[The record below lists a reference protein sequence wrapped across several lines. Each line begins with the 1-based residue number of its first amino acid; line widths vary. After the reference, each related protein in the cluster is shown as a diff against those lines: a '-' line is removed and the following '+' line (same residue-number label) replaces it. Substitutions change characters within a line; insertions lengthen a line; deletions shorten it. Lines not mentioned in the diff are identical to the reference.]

1 MTDPVSERLE
11 RMSPLQRAVF
21 ALKETQARLDAI
33 ERRQN
38 EPIAIVGMACRFPGG
53 ANDPESFWRLMCEG
67 VEAIREIPPD
77 RWDVDAY
84 FDPDPTAPGK
94 MNTRW
99 GGFLDRIDEFDNHFF
114 GISDQEAAR
123 IDPQQRMLLELAWES
138 LEDAGLPPRSL
149 RGTRTGVFVGISASD
164 YAVLMCVDGRQT
176 DGYAAAGTSLC
187 LAANRISFAFDWHGP
202 SMAID
207 TACSS
212 SVVAVHLACQNLR
225 HGECEMALAC
235 GANVL
240 LSPAGMVNLTKAGI
254 SSPDG
259 KVRSFDAAASG
270 YVRSEGAGVLVLKP
284 LSAALKNRDRIRA
297 VILSTAV
304 NQNGTSNGQT
314 APSRAAQ
321 ERVLREAYARAKV
334 SPGQIQFV
342 ETQGTA
348 TRLGDAIEA
357 LALGTVLAEGR
368 EPGSRCVLGA
378 VKTNLG
384 HLEAAAG
391 VAGVIKT
398 ALALE
403 HRQIP
408 PNLHFHA
415 PNPDI
420 PFDRLPLRV
429 ARELEPW
436 PRTAGPR
443 LAGVSAFGFGGSNAH
458 VVLQEAPES
467 ESATPSAD
475 GPRTLLL
482 PISARTEKAL
492 RDFAAAYRALFHA
505 NPPAWRDVCYTAAR
519 RRDHHDCR
527 LAVLADSCQQAAEL
541 LADFLDREPAAASS
555 GTWIGSELSGAG
567 IQRPLPPEAKDG
579 SANQRR
585 VAIGRRPYGRDLKV
599 AFLFGDLAVDR
610 PKLVKRQGELAAWWR
625 SIGVIPEIVLGW
637 GAGELAAACAAGIL
651 TTDEAW
657 RLAAD
662 PTSAVAVPGP
672 ATREASLPFVSAV
685 DGKLHRGQD
694 LAASHWRRAL
704 ESRDGWTAAL
714 AALRDRKIDVCLQL
728 GPGQKEL
735 DVSGWTNAEGQGVL
749 VLATSASGA
758 DPEALWTVARLY
770 AAGADIRWEHV
781 APDDG
786 RCVRLPTYPWQRQR
800 LWAVHRDALA
810 HARQPRLPA
819 TESPAPGRQ
828 DSPGEGPGAG
838 AVGVDRQNVRRR
850 PDLIVPYVAPRTEV
864 ESQIAQA
871 WMSVLRLDRVGIHDN
886 FFELGGDSLQV
897 TILLNRLRER
907 LGVAIAL
914 REVYETPTIARLA
927 ECVAAAGKASQEGDV
942 IPRVPRDGLLLPSL
956 TQEALWFLDQLERER
971 PTYTIYSPIRVRGR
985 LDVALAE
992 RALNEIARRHEI
1004 LRTTFP
1010 EVDGR
1015 PMARIAPPEHRP
1027 LPVIDL
1033 RHLADDERRAALHRG
1048 IREEMDRPVDLQ
1060 KGPLIRIT
1068 LFRLAD
1074 EEHVAVLSTHHI
1086 IYDGWSM
1093 AVLLRELTAL
1103 YGAYAAGQPSPLEEL
1118 PIQYADFAAW
1128 QRNRL
1133 RGERLESL
1141 RDYWRKQLTGVAP
1154 LALPTDH
1161 PRPAVRTTRGAV
1173 HAMHLSPRT
1182 AAAVAE
1188 FCRREGLT
1196 PFMVFLAA
1204 LEVLLR
1210 RYGGQDDFAVGTPVA
1225 NRTRPETEALIGYF
1239 VNVLVLR
1246 AKLSGSPA
1254 FREILERVRQTTL
1267 EAYEHQDMTLDQV
1280 VEAVNPPRDLGRHP
1294 LFQVMFAL
1302 QNFELAATEQF
1313 GLTLSPLEDGPVSR
1327 QSFFDLTLELWPVG
1341 ATYRADWYFATDLFR
1356 AATIERMAA
1365 QFERL
1370 VAEAVARPDCPIGDL
1385 PLLDEAER
1393 HRLIVE
1399 LNDTA
1404 RDYPKD
1410 RCIHELFEARAAAV
1424 PEAPAVVLGD
1434 ARWTYRE
1441 LNERSNQ
1448 LARLLKDEG
1457 VGPEVRVGICLDRSP
1472 ELWMAVLGVLKAG
1485 GAYVPLDP
1493 THAREATERNAFVL
1507 RESGVSLIV
1516 TCQRLANSLDGG
1528 DIRRI
1533 VLDGDAA
1540 TRLRA
1545 QSTENLPKSASAE
1558 NLAYVLYTSG
1568 STGRPK
1574 GVMVTHRNLVNA
1586 YYGWEAAY
1594 GLGGE
1599 PALSDGRGG
1608 PRSHLQMASFAFDV
1622 FAGDT
1627 VRALCSG
1634 GKLVVCPKEI
1644 LLDPARLIDLMR
1656 REEVDIAEFV
1666 PVVFRELI
1674 QYAEQHGESLG
1685 FFRLAIVGS
1694 DAWYAADHRRA
1705 RRVLGSHARL
1715 VNSYGLTETTIDS
1728 SYFEGEVDSLADTAL
1743 VPIGRP
1749 FANVR
1754 LYVLDERRQPAPV
1767 GVPGELY
1774 IGGDGV
1780 SRGYVNAEL
1789 NAERFLPD
1797 PFGGHGARLFRTG
1810 DRARWRP
1817 DGQLEFLGRA
1827 DDQVKI
1833 RGFRIEPSEVEQCLR
1848 EHPKLAE
1855 AAVVVRQRTAGDPRL
1870 VAYVVGKNGSPPDLA
1885 ETRRFLGQRLPDY
1898 MIPSAVVALERMPLT
1913 NSGKIDRQALP
1924 DPDWNRAS
1932 LCGEF
1937 IAPRTELEEKLA
1949 AIWGEVLGV
1958 QRVGVEDNFFDLGGS
1973 SLLALRLTSRLRSA
1987 LGVDLPL
1994 AALFTSP
2001 TVAGLAAA
2009 IENLSASG
2017 GRSESVAPADPL
2029 RLFDAFVLHGYGE
2042 AEAMAGLRAAAQS
2055 PGQRRSLVPLR
2066 PGGGEPPLFCVHGLG
2081 GHVACFLPL
2090 ARALSGTR
2098 PVYGFQGQGL
2108 EADEEPHDSIE
2119 AMASLYTRE
2128 LQEAQPHGPYLLC
2141 GWSLGGLIALEM
2153 AQKLAAQGQAT
2164 ALVALLDSYLS
2175 TKEFEN
2181 LDLDDRSVIRWIA
2194 PHLGLS
2200 LADLKRLPVEQQWEL
2215 IAQRAN
2221 VAQGIGVAEIRR
2233 LAAVCRAHLAAAG
2246 RYRPRPYGGRVVLF
2260 RAGRVSGM
2268 FDGQWRALC
2277 PDLEVERIPGD
2288 HYSILRQPDV
2298 AALAER
2304 LDQRIRAVLETQRSQ
2319 TQALTHGN
2327 PCPPRGNGNRETQGS

>member
-1 MTDPVSERLE
+1 MAEPVSQRLE

-33 ERRQN
+33 ERRQS

-53 ANDPESFWRLMCEG
+53 AKDPESFWRLMCEG
-67 VEAIREIPPD
+67 IEAIREIPSD

-84 FDPDPTAPGK
+84 FDPNPAAPGK

-212 SVVAVHLACQNLR
+212 SVVAVHLACQNIR
-225 HGECEMALAC
+225 HGECDMALAC

-259 KVRSFDAAASG
+259 KVRSFDAAAAG

-297 VILSTAV
+297 VILASAV

-357 LALGTVLAEGR
+357 MALGTVLREGR

-391 VAGVIKT
+391 VAGIIKT

-408 PNLHFHA
+408 PNLHFQT

-420 PFDRLPLRV
+420 PFDQLPLRV
-429 ARELEPW
+429 ARQLEPW
-436 PRTAGPR
+436 PRASGPR

-467 ESATPSAD
+467 DAAAESIQP
-475 GPRTLLL
+475 PCRLLL
-482 PISARTEKAL
+482 PLSARTEKAL
-492 RDFAAAYRALFHA
+492 RDLAAAYRERLRSD
-505 NPPAWRDVCYTAAR
+505 PPAWRDVCYTAACR
-519 RRDHHDCR
+519 REHHDCR
-527 LAVLADSCQQAAEL
+527 LVVLADCCEQAAEL
-541 LADFLDREPAAASS
+541 LAEFLEHPSPTGLPDPSVEMPPTWMTPRLTESRETTASTRRLAA
-555 GTWIGSELSGAG
+555 
-567 IQRPLPPEAKDG
+567 
-579 SANQRR
+579 
-585 VAIGRRPYGRDLKV
+585 GRRPYGREIKIAVL
-599 AFLFGDLAVDR
+599 LGDSVGDR
-610 PKLVKRQGELAAWWR
+610 PELVKRQGELVAWWR

-651 TTDEAW
+651 TVDEAL

-662 PTSAVAVPGP
+662 PAVGGVLPGP
-672 ATREASLPFVSAV
+672 VPRAASLPFVSSV
-685 DGKLHRGQD
+685 DGRLHRGND

-704 ESRDGWTAAL
+704 EAHDGWTAAL
-714 AALRDRKIDVCLQL
+714 AVLGGRKVDVCLQL
-728 GPGQKEL
+728 GPGQGEL
-735 DVSGWTNAEGQGVL
+735 DVSGWTNPEGQHVH
-749 VLATSASGA
+749 VIAASSCGP
-758 DPEALWTVARLY
+758 DPDALWAVGRLY
-770 AAGADIRWEHV
+770 AAGADIRWELV
-781 APDDG
+781 APPDG

-800 LWAVHRDALA
+800 LWAVHRDALE
-810 HARQPRLPA
+810 HARQASRPTAPSPEPGSKEQPGGRS
-819 TESPAPGRQ
+819 ES
-828 DSPGEGPGAG
+828 EGGA
-838 AVGVDRQNVRRR
+838 ADRQAARPR

-871 WMSVLRLDRVGIHDN
+871 WMSVLRLERVGIHDN

-907 LGVAIAL
+907 LGVAIPL

-927 ECVAAAGKASQEGDV
+927 ECVAAAQRDSLESEA
-942 IPRVPRDGLLLPSL
+942 IPRVPREGLLLPSL

-971 PTYTIYSPIRVRGR
+971 PTYTIYSPIRIRGR
-985 LDVALAE
+985 LDVSLAE
-992 RALNEIARRHEI
+992 RALNEIARRHEV

-1015 PMARIAPPEHRP
+1015 PVARIAPPQHRP

-1033 RHLADDERRAALHRG
+1033 RHLPEDARRAALHRG
-1048 IREEMDRPVDLQ
+1048 IGEEMDRPVDLQ
-1060 KGPLIRIT
+1060 NGPLIRIT
-1068 LFRLAD
+1068 LFRVGD
-1074 EEHVAVLSTHHI
+1074 EEHVAILSTHHI

-1103 YGAYAAGQPSPLEEL
+1103 YGAYAAGEPSPLAEL

-1133 RGERLESL
+1133 RGQRLESL
-1141 RDYWRKQLTGVAP
+1141 REYWRKQLTGVAP

-1161 PRPAVRTTRGAV
+1161 PRPAVRTTRGSV
-1173 HAMHLSPRT
+1173 HTTTLSEQT

-1196 PFMVFLAA
+1196 PFMVFLAV
-1204 LEVLLR
+1204 LEILLH
-1210 RYGGQDDFAVGTPVA
+1210 RYSGQDDFAVGTPVA

-1246 AKLSGSPA
+1246 ADLSGVPT
-1254 FREILERVRQTTL
+1254 FREVLARVRQTTL
-1267 EAYEHQDMTLDQV
+1267 EAYEHQEMTLDQV

-1302 QNFELAATEQF
+1302 QNFELAATKQF
-1313 GLTLSPLEDGPVSR
+1313 GLELSPLEDGPVSR
-1327 QSFFDLTLELWPVG
+1327 LSFFDLTLELWPAG
-1341 ATYRADWYFATDLFR
+1341 STYRADWYFATDLFTPE
-1356 AATIERMAA
+1356 TIQGMAA
-1365 QFERL
+1365 RFERL
-1370 VAEAVARPDCPIGDL
+1370 AAAAVARPDGPIGDL
-1385 PLLDEAER
+1385 PWLDEAER
-1393 HRLIVE
+1393 HRLLVE
-1399 LNDTA
+1399 WNDTA
-1404 RDYPKD
+1404 RDYPRD
-1410 RCIHELFEARAAAV
+1410 RCIHQLFEAQAAA
-1424 PEAPAVVLGD
+1424 APDALAVVLGD

-1448 LARLLKDEG
+1448 LAWLLKAEG

-1493 THAREATERNAFVL
+1493 IHAREAVERAEFVL
-1507 RESGVSLIV
+1507 RESGVSMIV
-1516 TCQRLANSLDGG
+1516 TSQALAESVGAG
-1528 DIRRI
+1528 EVRRI
-1533 VLDGDAA
+1533 VLDGAA
-1540 TRLRA
+1540 ASRLRD
-1545 QSTENLPKSASAE
+1545 QPTDNLPNTASAE
-1558 NLAYVLYTSG
+1558 NLAYILYTSG
-1568 STGRPK
+1568 STGQPK
-1574 GVMVTHRNLVNA
+1574 GVMVTHRNLVHA
-1586 YYGWEAAY
+1586 YYGWEEAY

-1599 PALSDGRGG
+1599 AALSVRCGR

-1622 FAGDT
+1622 FAGDM

-1634 GKLVVCPKEI
+1634 GKLVICPKEI
-1644 LLDPARLIDLMR
+1644 LLDPARLIELMR

-1666 PVVFRELI
+1666 PVVFRDLI
-1674 QYAEQHGESLG
+1674 QYAEEQGESLG

-1705 RRVLGSHARL
+1705 RKVLGPKPRL

-1754 LYVLDERRQPAPV
+1754 LYVLDERMQPVPV

-1780 SRGYVNAEL
+1780 SRGYVCPER
-1789 NAERFLPD
+1789 NAERFVAD
-1797 PFGGHGARLFRTG
+1797 PFVGNGARLCRTG
-1810 DRARWRP
+1810 DRARWRA
-1817 DGQLEFLGRA
+1817 DGQVEFLGRA
-1827 DDQVKI
+1827 DDQVKV
-1833 RGFRIEPSEVEQCLR
+1833 RGFRIEPGEVEQCLR
-1848 EHPKLAE
+1848 EHPKVAE

-1870 VAYVVGKNGSPPDLA
+1870 VAYVVGKDDSPPDIA
-1885 ETRRFLGQRLPDY
+1885 ETRRFLSQRLPDY
-1898 MIPSAVVALERMPLT
+1898 MIPSAVVALEAMPLT
-1913 NSGKIDRQALP
+1913 NSGKIDRRNLP
-1924 DPDWNRAS
+1924 DPDWSRSS

-1937 IAPRTELEEKLA
+1937 VAPRTEMEAKLA
-1949 AIWGEVLGV
+1949 AIWREVLNV
-1958 QRVGVEDNFFDLGGS
+1958 EQVGVEDNFFDLGGS
-1973 SLLALRLTSRLRSA
+1973 SLLALRLTSRVRNA

-2001 TVAGLAAA
+2001 TVAGLAAV
-2009 IENLSASG
+2009 IENLASSG
-2017 GRSESVAPADPL
+2017 DRAADAAPVDPM

-2042 AEAMAGLRAAAQS
+2042 AEAMADIRNANPWRGPRRA
-2055 PGQRRSLVPLR
+2055 LVPLR
-2066 PGGGEPPLFCVHGLG
+2066 PIGTERPLFCVHGLG

-2090 ARALSGTR
+2090 ARALAEGR

-2108 EADEEPHDSIE
+2108 ESGEEPHDAIE
-2119 AMASLYTRE
+2119 AMASFYASE
-2128 LQEAQPHGPYLLC
+2128 LQEVQPEGPYLLC

-2153 AQKLAAQGQAT
+2153 AQRLAAKGQST

-2175 TKEFEN
+2175 TDEYEN
-2181 LDLDDRSVIRWIA
+2181 WDVDERSVIRWIA
-2194 PHLGLS
+2194 PHLGLA
-2200 LADLKRLPVEQQWEL
+2200 LADLKRLPLDQQWER
-2215 IAQRAN
+2215 IAEKAN
-2221 VAQGIGVAEIRR
+2221 LAQGIGVAEIRR
-2233 LAAVCRAHLAAAG
+2233 LAAVCRAHLAAAA
-2246 RYRPRPYGGRVVLF
+2246 RYRPSPYAGRAVLF
-2260 RAGRVSGM
+2260 RAGRASGVL
-2268 FDGQWRALC
+2268 DGRWRSLC
-2277 PDLEVERIPGD
+2277 PALEIERIPGD
-2288 HYSILRQPDV
+2288 HYSILRPPDV
-2298 AALAER
+2298 NTLAKQLDRR
-2304 LDQRIRAVLETQRSQ
+2304 LQ
-2319 TQALTHGN
+2319 TLDKPRPAPDGALT
-2327 PCPPRGNGNRETQGS
+2327 PGNGVPLREGGRG

>member
-1 MTDPVSERLE
+1 VAEPVSQRLE

-33 ERRQN
+33 ERRQS

-53 ANDPESFWRLMCEG
+53 VHDPESFWRLMCDG
-67 VEAIREIPPD
+67 VEAIREIPSD
-77 RWDVDAY
+77 RWDADAY
-84 FDPDPTAPGK
+84 FDPDPAAPGK

-99 GGFLDRIDEFDNHFF
+99 GGFLERIDEFDNHFF

-212 SVVAVHLACQNLR
+212 SVVAVHLACQHIR

-235 GANVL
+235 GANLL

-259 KVRSFDAAASG
+259 KVRSFDAAAAG

-284 LSAALKNRDRIRA
+284 LSAALKNKDRIRA
-297 VILSTAV
+297 VILAGAV

-357 LALGTVLAEGR
+357 MALGTVLREGR

-391 VAGVIKT
+391 VAGMIKT

-408 PNLHFHA
+408 PNLHFHT

-420 PFDRLPLRV
+420 PFDQLPLRV
-429 ARELEPW
+429 ARAVEPW
-436 PRTAGPR
+436 PRAAGPR

-458 VVLQEAPES
+458 VVLQEAPDCGAAAEP
-467 ESATPSAD
+467 AH
-475 GPRTLLL
+475 GPRRLLL
-482 PISARTEKAL
+482 PLSARTEKAL
-492 RDFAAAYRALFHA
+492 RDLAAAYLALLRG
-505 NPPAWRDVCYTAAR
+505 NPPAWRDLCYTAACR
-519 RRDHHDCR
+519 REHHDCR
-527 LAVLADSCQQAAEL
+527 LAVLADSAEQAAEL
-541 LADFLDREPAAASS
+541 LAEYLEDPSPAGLHESAAKRPSS
-555 GTWIGSELSGAG
+555 IAPCPAQS
-567 IQRPLPPEAKDG
+567 PEATA
-579 SANQRR
+579 SALRL
-585 VAIGRRPYGRDLKV
+585 AAGRRPYGRDVKIAVVL
-599 AFLFGDLAVDR
+599 GDSAAGR
-610 PKLVKRQGELAAWWR
+610 PEFVKRQAELVAWWR
-625 SIGVIPEIVLGW
+625 SVGVIPEIVLGW
-637 GAGELAAACAAGIL
+637 GAGELAAACAAGIVTL
-651 TTDEAW
+651 DEAL
-657 RLAAD
+657 RLAAE
-662 PTSAVAVPGP
+662 PPEGGP
-672 ATREASLPFVSAV
+672 APIAAPREASLPFVSSV
-685 DGKLHRGQD
+685 DGKLHRGKD
-694 LAASHWRRAL
+694 LPASHWRRAL
-704 ESRDGWTAAL
+704 QSHDGWTAAL
-714 AALRDRKIDVCLQL
+714 AVLRERKIDVCLQL
-728 GPGQKEL
+728 GPGQGEL
-735 DVSGWTNAEGQGVL
+735 DVSGWINPEGQSVR
-749 VLATSASGA
+749 AIAASSCGA
-758 DPEALWTVARLY
+758 DPDALWAVGRLY
-770 AAGADIRWEHV
+770 AVGADIRWEHV
-781 APDDG
+781 APADG

-810 HARQPRLPA
+810 HARQTGGPA
-819 TESPAPGRQ
+819 AAVPARGRQ
-828 DSPGEGPGAG
+828 DQPGGRSGPEAAEG
-838 AVGVDRQNVRRR
+838 DRQAVRRR
-850 PDLIVPYVAPRTEV
+850 PDLIVPYVAPRTKV
-864 ESQIAQA
+864 ESEIAEA
-871 WMSVLRLDRVGIHDN
+871 WMGVLRLDRVGIHDN

-907 LGVAIAL
+907 LGVAIPL

-927 ECVAAAGKASQEGDV
+927 ECVAAAEKAPSDGDP
-942 IPRVPRDGLLLPSL
+942 IPRVPREGVLLPSL

-971 PTYTIYSPIRVRGR
+971 PTYTIYSPIRIRGR
-985 LDVALAE
+985 LDVSLAE
-992 RALNEIARRHEI
+992 RALNEIARRHEV

-1015 PMARIAPPEHRP
+1015 PVAKIAPPQPRP
-1027 LPVIDL
+1027 LPVVDL
-1033 RHLADDERRAALHRG
+1033 TPLPEDERRAALHRG
-1048 IREEMDRPVDLQ
+1048 IGEEMDRPVDLRN
-1060 KGPLIRIT
+1060 GPLIRIT
-1068 LFRLAD
+1068 LFRLGD
-1074 EEHVAVLSTHHI
+1074 EDHVAVLSTHHI

-1103 YGAYAAGQPSPLEEL
+1103 YGAYAAGQPSPLAEL

-1133 RGERLESL
+1133 RGERLDAL
-1141 RDYWRKQLTGVAP
+1141 REYWRKQLAGVAP

-1161 PRPAVRTTRGAV
+1161 PRPAVRTTRGSV
-1173 HAMHLSPRT
+1173 HTTTLSERT

-1188 FCRREGLT
+1188 FCRREGAT
-1196 PFMVFLAA
+1196 PFMAFLAA
-1204 LEVLLR
+1204 LEVLLHR
-1210 RYGGQDDFAVGTPVA
+1210 WSGQDDFAVGTPVA

-1246 AKLSGSPA
+1246 GDLSGAPT
-1254 FREILERVRQTTL
+1254 FRELLGRVRQTTL

-1327 QSFFDLTLELWPVG
+1327 LSFFDLTLELWPVG
-1341 ATYRADWYFATDLFR
+1341 TTYRADWYFATDLF
-1356 AATIERMAA
+1356 APETIQRMAL

-1370 VAEAVARPDCPIGDL
+1370 AAAAVARPDCPIDDL

-1393 HRLIVE
+1393 RRLVAE
-1399 LNDTA
+1399 WNHTA

-1410 RCIHELFEARAAAV
+1410 RCIHQLFEAQAAAV
-1424 PEAPAVVLGD
+1424 PDAPAVVLGD

-1448 LARLLKDEG
+1448 LARLLQAEG
-1457 VGPEVRVGICLDRSP
+1457 VGPEVRVGICLPRSP

-1493 THAREATERNAFVL
+1493 THAREAIERSAFVIG
-1507 RESGVSLIV
+1507 ESGVSRIV
-1516 TCQRLANSLDGG
+1516 TCQALAESFDAGAVP
-1528 DIRRI
+1528 RI

-1540 TRLRA
+1540 GRLRA
-1545 QSTENLPKSASAE
+1545 QPTDNLPNAASAE
-1558 NLAYVLYTSG
+1558 NLAYILYTSG

-1586 YYGWEAAY
+1586 YYGWEEAY

-1599 PALSDGRGG
+1599 AARPDRRGR

-1627 VRALCSG
+1627 VRALGSG
-1634 GKLVVCPKEI
+1634 GKLVICPKEI
-1644 LLDPARLIDLMR
+1644 LLDPPRLIDLMR
-1656 REEVDIAEFV
+1656 REEIDIAEFV
-1666 PVVFRELI
+1666 PVVFRDLI

-1705 RRVLGSHARL
+1705 RKVLGPEARL

-1728 SYFEGEVDSLADTAL
+1728 SYFEGETDGLADTAL

-1749 FANVR
+1749 FPNVR
-1754 LYVLDERRQPAPV
+1754 LYVLDARMEPAPV

-1780 SRGYVNAEL
+1780 SRGYVNPEA
-1789 NAERFLPD
+1789 NAGRFMAD
-1797 PFGGHGARLFRTG
+1797 PFAGNGARMFRTG
-1810 DRARWRP
+1810 DRARWRA
-1817 DGQLEFLGRA
+1817 DGQVEFLGRA

-1833 RGFRIEPSEVEQCLR
+1833 RGFRVEPGEVEQCLR
-1848 EHPKLAE
+1848 EHPKVAE
-1855 AAVVVRQRTAGDPRL
+1855 AAVVVRERAAGDPRL
-1870 VAYVVGKNGSPPDLA
+1870 VAYVVGKDDSPPDVA
-1885 ETRRFLGQRLPDY
+1885 QTRRFLGQRLPDY
-1898 MIPSAVVALERMPLT
+1898 MIPSAVVALGAMPLT
-1913 NSGKIDRQALP
+1913 SSGKIDRRALP
-1924 DPDWNRAS
+1924 DPDWNRTS

-1937 IAPRTELEEKLA
+1937 VAPRTEMEEKLA
-1949 AIWGEVLGV
+1949 AIWREVLNV
-1958 QRVGVEDNFFDLGGS
+1958 PRVGVEDNFFDLGGS
-1973 SLLALRLTSRLRSA
+1973 SLLALRLTSRVRTA

-2009 IENLSASG
+2009 IQDVPS
-2017 GRSESVAPADPL
+2017 SEDRAADVAAVDPM

-2042 AEAMAGLRAAAQS
+2042 ADAMAVLRTAGPSQRPRRALLPLRAEGS
-2055 PGQRRSLVPLR
+2055 ER
-2066 PGGGEPPLFCVHGLG
+2066 PLFCVHGLG

-2090 ARALSGTR
+2090 ARALAEGR
-2098 PVYGFQGQGL
+2098 PVYGFQGQGF
-2108 EADEEPHDSIE
+2108 EPGEEPHDAIE
-2119 AMASLYTRE
+2119 AMASLYVSELRE
-2128 LQEAQPHGPYLLC
+2128 VQPEGPYALC
-2141 GWSLGGLIALEM
+2141 GWSMGGLIALEM
-2153 AQKLAAQGQAT
+2153 AQQLAALGQST
-2164 ALVALLDSYLS
+2164 ALLAMLDSYLS
-2175 TKEFEN
+2175 TTEYEN
-2181 LDLDDRSVIRWIA
+2181 LELDERSVLRWIA
-2194 PHLGLS
+2194 PHLGLA
-2200 LADLKRLPVEQQWEL
+2200 LADLKGLPLDQQWER
-2215 IAQRAN
+2215 IAEKAN
-2221 VAQGIGVAEIRR
+2221 LAQGIGVAEIRR
-2233 LAAVCRAHLAAAG
+2233 LAAVCRAHLAAAA

-2260 RAGRVSGM
+2260 RAGRASGAL
-2268 FDGQWRALC
+2268 DGRWRSLC
-2277 PDLEVERIPGD
+2277 PALEIERIPGD
-2288 HYSILRQPDV
+2288 HYSILRPPDV
-2298 AALAER
+2298 NALAER
-2304 LDQRIRAVLETQRSQ
+2304 LDRRLQAVGKPRPAAEG
-2319 TQALTHGN
+2319 ALTAG
-2327 PCPPRGNGNRETQGS
+2327 EGSPFHEGGRK